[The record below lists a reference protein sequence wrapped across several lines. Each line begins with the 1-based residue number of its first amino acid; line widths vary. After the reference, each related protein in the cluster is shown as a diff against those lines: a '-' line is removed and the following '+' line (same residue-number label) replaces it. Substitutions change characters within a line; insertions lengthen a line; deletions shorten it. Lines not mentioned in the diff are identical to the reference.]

1 MPEQK
6 RSSHLGA
13 GMLIGAAV
21 GVAAAVFLQSK
32 KGKELTKDLQ
42 KKIAALQKKISRE
55 LEDVQEMTKEGYEE
69 LVDRIVEYY
78 VKTKDIAKK
87 EIPEVKKSLM
97 GSWKTVEKQLK
108 ELRDKNED
116 EE

>member
-13 GMLIGAAV
+13 GMLIGAAI
-21 GVAAAVFLQSK
+21 GVASAVFLQSK

-42 KKIAALQKKISRE
+42 KKVAALQKKIMKE
-55 LEDVQEMTKEGYEE
+55 LEDVEDMTKEKYEQ
-69 LVDRIVEYY
+69 LVDRVVEHY
-78 VKTKDIAKK
+78 VKTQEIVKK

-97 GSWKTVEKQLK
+97 GAWKTVEKQLK
-108 ELRDKNED
+108 ELRSGS